1 MFTRQQAEE
10 RTMADFTVMKE
21 GLLDGD
27 AQIVEQEVKRAL
39 EQGCSAEQV
48 LQEGLISGM
57 DIIAGKFKKNEVFV
71 PEVLL
76 AARAMKAGMGHLE
89 AMLAKTGVQPLGKIL
104 IGTVKGDLHDIGKNL
119 VVMMLR
125 GAGFEV
131 HDIGI
136 DQPPENFVKQALENN
151 YSLVG
156 CSALITTTM
165 PMLKSVIDAFSAAG
179 QRGKVKIAV
188 GGAPV
193 TREFAEQIGA
203 DGFADN
209 AAGAVD
215 VFKGFLK
222 SS

>member
-119 VVMMLR
+119 VVMMLK
-125 GAGFEV
+125 GAGFHIE
-131 HDIGI
+131 DLGI
-136 DQPPENFVKQALENN
+136 DVSPEKFVAAVKEKGCQV
-151 YSLVG
+151 VG

-165 PMLKSVIDAFSAAG
+165 P
-179 QRGKVKIAV
+179 
-188 GGAPV
+188 
-193 TREFAEQIGA
+193 
-203 DGFADN
+203 
-209 AAGAVD
+209 
-215 VFKGFLK
+215 
-222 SS
+222 